1 MKPIIVAPALS
12 EAWFAARS
20 TGIGASEV
28 AIAAGLSP
36 YQTPLELYSRKRGE
50 LPPLEET
57 DPMRLGKLLEP
68 VVKAE
73 FCRSEKIVFADP
85 DPPMYRH
92 AEHAPILA
100 TPDAIIDSSTL
111 FEAKTASWRMKGE
124 WGDQGTDSAP
134 SQYLCQCQMQMEV
147 LDADLVHLAVLFD
160 GADLKKFKVLRND
173 ELIRLLIEASLEL
186 WDRIQTGRPPEP
198 TWGHSSTHSL
208 IRHIHKKI
216 RNHARVMLSERACNA
231 RAEYDSLAKQAKD
244 IKKRMEY
251 CQEIYESEI
260 GNCYAGVLNDG
271 RMIRRAWIEGGH
283 REFDVDGRFD
293 YRAVKYD
300 DVRPIT
306 LEEALALDQ
315 ADRNHDTC
323 VMQAENFLAAHG
335 YKLRD
340 ESDAGSRY
348 YAALDRPVVRVSDH
362 EPDEKTAN
370 WIANDG
376 VIDLRTGDPA
386 KFAEQLAAEEK
397 TLTERAMV

>member
-73 FCRSEKIVFADP
+73 FCRSENIVFADP
-85 DPPMYRH
+85 EPPMFRH
-92 AEHAPILA
+92 AEHPPILA

-124 WGDQGTDSAP
+124 WGDQGTDAAP
-134 SQYLCQCQMQMEV
+134 SQYLCQCQMQMAV

-160 GADLKKFKVLRND
+160 GAELKKFQVLRND

-198 TWGHSSTHSL
+198 TWGHDSTPSL
-208 IRHIHKKI
+208 IRQIHKNVRDI
-216 RNHARVMLSERACNA
+216 RVQLSEDACKA
-231 RAEYDSLAKQAKD
+231 RQRYEQISKQIKLLKD
-244 IKKRMEY
+244 EQDQ
-251 CQEIYESEI
+251 CQSRYEHEI
-260 GNCYAGVLNDG
+260 GDCYAGVLDDG
-271 RMIRRAWIEGGH
+271 RMIRRKWMEP
-283 REFDVDGRFD
+283 RTQVSNYSGRFD
-293 YRAVKYD
+293 YRAVTYD
-300 DVRPIT
+300 GCPIT
-306 LEEALALDQ
+306 ALIDYIQ
-315 ADRNHDTC
+315 QKTDDRNHETC
-323 VMQAENFLAAHG
+323 IAQAENFLTHHG

-348 YAALDRPVVRVSDH
+348 YAALDRPVVRVSNH
-362 EPDEKTAN
+362 EPNEKTAN

-386 KFAEQLAAEEK
+386 AFADQLAAAEQ